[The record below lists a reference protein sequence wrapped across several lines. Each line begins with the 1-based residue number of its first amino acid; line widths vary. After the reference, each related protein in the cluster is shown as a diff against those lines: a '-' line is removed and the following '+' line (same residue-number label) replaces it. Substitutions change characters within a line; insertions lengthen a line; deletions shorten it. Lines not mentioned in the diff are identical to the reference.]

1 MKHFFL
7 CGLRKPRFWKECKER
22 VEGIDGA
29 ARSFHEMRIA
39 VNWERPCI
47 LAYMTGYKTLTRVLM
62 MLKTSGLKGRGDE
75 IFSVGTRS

>member
-47 LAYMTGYKTLTRVLM
+47 LAYMNGYITLDRVLDDAQDI
-62 MLKTSGLKGRGDE
+62 GFEGER
-75 IFSVGTRS
+75 R

>member
-47 LAYMTGYKTLTRVLM
+47 LAYMTGYITLDRVLDDAQDI
-62 MLKTSGLKGRGDE
+62 GFEGER
-75 IFSVGTRS
+75 R